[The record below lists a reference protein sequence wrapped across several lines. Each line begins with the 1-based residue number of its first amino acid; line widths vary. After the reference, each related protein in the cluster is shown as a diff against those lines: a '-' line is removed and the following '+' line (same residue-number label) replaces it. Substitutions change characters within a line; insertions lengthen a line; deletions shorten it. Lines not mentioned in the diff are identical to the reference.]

1 MILEELKMFKI
12 GRVCIKLAGR
22 DAGKKCVV
30 VDVLEGKYVMIE
42 GQTRRRKCNIL
53 HLEPLEQVLDIEKN
67 ASHDNVMK
75 ALGFEPVHTKT
86 KAKTQKP
93 QKGKKAPK
101 REAKTPKVAKKKSK
115 K

>member
-1 MILEELKMFKI
+1 MISEELKMFEI

-22 DAGKKCVV
+22 DAGKKCIV

-42 GQTRRRKCNIL
+42 GQTRRRRCNML
-53 HLEPLEQVLDIEKN
+53 HLEPLEQVLDVGKN
-67 ASHDNVMK
+67 ATHDTVMK

-101 REAKTPKVAKKKSK
+101 REVKASKVDKKKAKK
-115 K
+115 